1 VGDVDQNSLLLVFKE
16 LPLIRSDSRKI
27 TSMPY
32 SEFLNN
38 KEYFNKRRVWLFIK
52 NEDTYDGT
60 YFEVNIG
67 RHSKLLKKLVDYLEV
82 NGCRLGKYD
91 SIGEKS
97 YQVIEGLI
105 ENKNPEYCEVHLETF
120 KAEEV
125 ARLIV
130 SFLSNEKGKIHIS
143 AGK

>member
-27 TSMPY
+27 TSIPY

-38 KEYFNKRRVWLFIK
+38 KEYSNRRRVWLFIK

-67 RHSKLLKKLVDYLEV
+67 RHSKLLKKLVDYLEA

-97 YQVIEGLI
+97 YQIIEGLI
-105 ENKNPEYCEVHLETF
+105 ENKNPEYCEVHLETLR
-120 KAEEV
+120 AEEV

>member
-1 VGDVDQNSLLLVFKE
+1 MEDVDQNSLLLVFKE

-67 RHSKLLKKLVDYLEV
+67 RHSKLLKKLVDYLEA

-97 YQVIEGLI
+97 YQIIEGLI
-105 ENKNPEYCEVHLETF
+105 ENKNPEYCEVHLETLR
-120 KAEEV
+120 AEEV

>member
-1 VGDVDQNSLLLVFKE
+1 MGDVDQNSLLLVFKE

-27 TSMPY
+27 TSIPY

-38 KEYFNKRRVWLFIK
+38 KEYSNRRRVWLFIK

-67 RHSKLLKKLVDYLEV
+67 RHSKLLKKLVDYLEA

-97 YQVIEGLI
+97 YQIIEGLI
-105 ENKNPEYCEVHLETF
+105 ENKNPEYCEVHLETLR
-120 KAEEV
+120 AEEV